1 MSGGKG
7 YSFSSDNEEEMNDWI
22 NAFKAALK
30 KSHDSQEGHQNEEV
44 LDKGEKGEHEI
55 ILSYNI

>member
-7 YSFSSDNEEEMNDWI
+7 YTFAAENEDEVTEWI

-30 KSHDSQEGHQNEEV
+30 KSQDSQETHQSDEA
-44 LDKGEKGEHEI
+44 LDKGMT
-55 ILSYNI
+55 